1 MDADTALG
9 LVKKGATLLALDV
22 PPYTLFGIDTQMFSV
37 GPNFKG
43 IKMIPPGI
51 HYIYYSSSNREG
63 SDFSPIIGFF
73 INASSSQVIVRR
85 WDQKEERLVKV
96 LEEEEDRYSDAVKRL
111 EFDMQ
116 LGPYALNQYGDWI
129 HLSNFITKD
138 TVDRLGRYYNVLT
151 VYLLCVLA
159 SHVDPFC
166 PSIDLFYSLKNSKFS
181 GHEKKSPK
189 QGCYYTT
196 IPRVVK
202 QKGIYGED
210 ITSLNL
216 DKTHLL
222 ETILIKEYGGDEN
235 ALLAELQF
243 AFIAFLMGQS
253 LQAFV
258 QWKLLV
264 SLLLG
269 CTESPLRSRSSLFA
283 KFIKVIYYQ
292 LKFGFQKEQKGT
304 GDVPQGVSALLEESW
319 LSSDS
324 FLHRLCKDFFSVVFE
339 APVVDGDLLTWTRRL
354 RSLLEETIGWNFKE
368 NGAADGIDFDEE
380 DEYAPVVVNLDGG
393 VF

>member
-1 MDADTALG
+1 MEAEKALE

-22 PPYTLFGIDTQMFSV
+22 PPYTLFGIDTQIFSA

-63 SDFSPIIGFF
+63 SEFSPIIGFF
-73 INASSSQVIVRR
+73 IDASSSQVIVRR

-111 EFDMQ
+111 EFDNQ
-116 LGPYALNQYGDWI
+116 LGPYSLSQYGDWK

-138 TVDRLGRYYNVLT
+138 TVDRLEPIGGDIT
-151 VYLLCVLA
+151 IACESEMFSGTSMEKSLA
-159 SHVDPFC
+159 EQ
-166 PSIDLFYSLKNSKFS
+166 LKNKFS
-181 GHEKKSPK
+181 ARKEKSQT

-202 QKGIYGED
+202 QKGVYGED

-222 ETILIKEYGGDEN
+222 ETILMKEYGGDED

-253 LQAFV
+253 LQAFL

-269 CTESPLRSRSSLFA
+269 CTESPLRSRSLLFT

-292 LKFGFQKEQKGT
+292 LKFGLQKEQKDT

-324 FLHRLCKDFFSVVFE
+324 FLHRLCKDFFLVVLE
-339 APVVDGDLLTWTRRL
+339 APVVDGDLLTW
-354 RSLLEETIGWNFKE
+354 K
-368 NGAADGIDFDEE
+368 AE
-380 DEYAPVVVNLDGG
+380 DTA
-393 VF
+393 

>member
-1 MDADTALG
+1 MEAEKALE

-22 PPYTLFGIDTQMFSV
+22 PPYTLFGIDTQIFSA

-63 SDFSPIIGFF
+63 SEFSPIIGFF
-73 INASSSQVIVRR
+73 IDASSSQVIVRR

-111 EFDMQ
+111 EFDNQ
-116 LGPYALNQYGDWI
+116 LGPYSLSQYGDWK

-138 TVDRLGRYYNVLT
+138 TVDRLEPIGGDIT
-151 VYLLCVLA
+151 IACESEMFSGTSMEKSLA
-159 SHVDPFC
+159 EQ
-166 PSIDLFYSLKNSKFS
+166 LKNKFS
-181 GHEKKSPK
+181 ARKEKSQT

-202 QKGIYGED
+202 QKGVYGED

-222 ETILIKEYGGDEN
+222 ETILMKEYGGDED

-253 LQAFV
+253 LQAFL

-269 CTESPLRSRSSLFA
+269 CTESPLRSRSLLFT

-292 LKFGFQKEQKGT
+292 LKFGLQKEQKDT

-324 FLHRLCKDFFSVVFE
+324 FLHRLCKDFFLVVLE

-354 RSLLEETIGWNFKE
+354 RTLLEDSIGWNFEE
-368 NGAADGIDFDEE
+368 NSAADGVYFDEE
-380 DEYAPVVVNLDGG
+380 DEYAPVVVNMDD
-393 VF
+393 VT